1 MLNQYLTKIEQ
12 GKPINLDCF
21 IACLPYSDTQQW
33 RQVYKAVRKRG
44 GYQLTIIDEQA
55 HQALYKPFMQDRV
68 SAAKYGRSH
77 DVTTSFSHILVLN
90 QHCSSGIPFV
100 VLSDASGFKTKGQLC
115 GKQAVIVENVEN
127 FYCYKAFLAA
137 IEQHGLIA
145 NCDILLGAGNQICDQ
160 LNLPFLSKYDVI
172 YCAQDL
178 DLGGL
183 AIYQTLKKALPQCQ
197 WLSPPDWELHRDK
210 FNLKPKTSDHLA
222 KALKLARELGLTQ
235 EAKLMNQTRAFLEQE
250 SFLSVEN

>member
-12 GKPINLDCF
+12 GKAINLDRF
-21 IACLPYSDTQQW
+21 IACLPYSDLQQW
-33 RQVYKAVRKRG
+33 RQVYKAVRVRG

-55 HQALYKPFMQDRV
+55 HQALYKPLMQDRV

-77 DVTTSFSHILVLN
+77 DFTTSFSHILVLN
-90 QHCSSGIPFV
+90 QHCSFGIPFI
-100 VLSDASGFKTKGQLC
+100 VLSDVSGFKTEGKLF

-127 FYCYKAFLAA
+127 FYRYETFLAA

-160 LNLPFLSKYDVI
+160 LNLPFLSEYDVI

-183 AIYQTLKKALPQCQ
+183 TIYQTLKNVLPQCQ
-197 WLSPPDWELHRDK
+197 WLSPPDWEVYRDK
-210 FNLKPKTSDHLA
+210 FTLKPKTSHHLA
-222 KALKLARELGLTQ
+222 KAIQLARDLGLTQ
-235 EAKLMNQTRAFLEQE
+235 EAELMNQTRAFLEQE
-250 SFLSVEN
+250 SFLSEGN